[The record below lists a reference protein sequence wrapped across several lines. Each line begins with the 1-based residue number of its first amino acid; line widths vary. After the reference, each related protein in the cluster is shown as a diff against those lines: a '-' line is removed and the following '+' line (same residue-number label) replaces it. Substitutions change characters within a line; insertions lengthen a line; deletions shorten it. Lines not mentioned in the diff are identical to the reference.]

1 MRKLFENLLRLA
13 QPVLGAFDSRDVCT
27 FGGLLLLGYGLAAV
41 YSPAGWIVVGAGLFW
56 IGVRR

>member
-1 MRKLFENLLRLA
+1 MHKPLEKIARIAGF
-13 QPVLGAFDSRDVCT
+13 FDSRDVCT

-41 YSPAGWIVVGAGLFW
+41 YLPAGWIAVGAGLFW